1 MTSQIIYKGELRTAA
16 KHLQSGTVIETDAPT
31 DNQGKGEKFSP
42 SDLLAT
48 SLGNCMMTI
57 MGIKARDMNVDL
69 TDTSIG
75 ITKIMKADPRRVG
88 GIHVTFDFPENLKL
102 DDKQEKIL
110 ENAALTCPVAKS
122 IHPDIELDV
131 KFNWN
136 RNLTGTND

>member
-1 MTSQIIYKGELRTAA
+1 MTSQIIYKGELRTEAT
-16 KHLQSGTVIETDAPT
+16 HLQSGTVIETDAPT

-57 MGIKARDMNVDL
+57 MGIKARDMQLDL
-69 TDTSIG
+69 TDT
-75 ITKIMKADPRRVG
+75 KIDIAKMMKADPRRVS
-88 GIHVTFDFPENLKL
+88 GIQVQFHFPENLFL
-102 DDKQEKIL
+102 NEKQQKIL

-131 KFNWN
+131 RFNWKN
-136 RNLTGTND
+136 E

>member
-1 MTSQIIYKGELRTAA
+1 MTSQIIYKGELRTEA

-31 DNQGKGEKFSP
+31 DNEGKGEKFSP

-69 TDTSIG
+69 TDTKIG
-75 ITKIMKADPRRVG
+75 IVKIMKADPRRVG
-88 GIHVTFDFPENLKL
+88 GINVQFDFPEGLRV
-102 DDKQEKIL
+102 DEKQQKIL

-122 IHPDIELDV
+122 IHPDIALDV

-136 RNLTGTND
+136 Q